1 MTPDGAVLEPEAN
14 PQARQRLIL
23 HINGVTAGVDKQ
35 KRDLAALQR
44 MAPTACI
51 RGIHNASVDWRTDV
65 LESILG
71 RSELWQYQQGNGET
85 QQRLAGYS
93 HLLRQ
98 LLSLPEI
105 PPNADLRQY
114 LPQATTG
121 TGLLDGELLR
131 QLPFIN
137 QLTWHDVLQY
147 LYGDYPAGASCATLR
162 LAYELARGIQQGVPV
177 LVVAHS
183 QGLII
188 AALAAYILGHFF
200 GAYTRWQEQV
210 FILGYGPVILLE
222 ELPPGLRGQTIL
234 IQDRHD
240 LVAEAFSNMRY
251 TDFWN
256 VLQTQFWRTIQRWHQ
271 LPQLARP
278 DSQHSAGYYLGLLGT
293 PASRRSGELI
303 EYFVSQEWQHNPVFE
318 RFRGI
323 RLILEDLVP
332 GGALAVRN

>member
-1 MTPDGAVLEPEAN
+1 MTLDGEVLELNPGAV
-14 PQARQRLIL
+14 RSRLIL
-23 HINGVTAGVDKQ
+23 HINGVTAGVDNHQ
-35 KRDLAALQR
+35 RDLQALQR
-44 MAPTACI
+44 MAPTAHI
-51 RGIHNASVDWRTDV
+51 RGVHNASVGWQTDV

-71 RSELWQYQQGNGET
+71 RSELWQYQQDTGET

-93 HLLRQ
+93 QLLQELLRCPD
-98 LLSLPEI
+98 LP
-105 PPNADLRQY
+105 PTADLHQY
-114 LPQATTG
+114 LPHAAPG

-137 QLTWHDVLQY
+137 QLTWQDLLKY

-162 LAYELARGIQQGVPV
+162 LAYELAQGIHAGVPV

-188 AALAAYILGHFF
+188 TALATHILGHFF

-256 VLQTQFWRTIQRWHQ
+256 VLQTQFWRTIQRLNQ

-278 DSQHSAGYYLGLLGT
+278 DSQHSASYYLGLLGT
-293 PASRRSGELI
+293 PASRRSGQLVQ
-303 EYFVSQEWQHNPVFE
+303 YFVSQEWHHNPVIDH
-318 RFRGI
+318 FRGI
-323 RLILEDLVP
+323 RFILEDLVP
-332 GGALAVRN
+332 GGALAVKN

>member
-1 MTPDGAVLEPEAN
+1 MTQDGAVLELHPGA
-14 PQARQRLIL
+14 ARSRLIL
-23 HINGVTAGVDKQ
+23 HINGVTAGVDNQ
-35 KRDLAALQR
+35 QRDLHALQR
-44 MAPTACI
+44 MAPTAHI
-51 RGIHNASVDWRTDV
+51 RGVHNASVDWQTDV

-71 RSELWQYQQGNGET
+71 RAELWQYQQENGET

-93 HLLRQ
+93 QLLQQ
-98 LLSLPEI
+98 LLSYPELS
-105 PPNADLRQY
+105 PTADLRQY
-114 LPQATTG
+114 LPQAAPG

-137 QLTWHDVLQY
+137 QLTWQDWLKY

-162 LAYELARGIQQGVPV
+162 LAYELAQGIHAGVPV

-188 AALAAYILGHFF
+188 TALATHILGHFF
-200 GAYTRWQEQV
+200 GGYRRWQEQV

-222 ELPPGLRGQTIL
+222 ELPAGLRGQTIL

-240 LVAEAFSNMRY
+240 LVAESFSNMRY

-256 VLQTQFWRTIQRWHQ
+256 VLQNQFWRTIQRFNQ

-303 EYFVSQEWQHNPVFE
+303 QYFVSQEWQGNPLFNY
-318 RFRGI
+318 FRGI
-323 RLILEDLVP
+323 RFILEDLVP
-332 GGALAVRN
+332 GGALAVKN